1 MDTTI
6 ETLRD
11 IMSKINRQDFKSE
24 LQFLRESHIYAPP
37 YKTEHSLPARS
48 SQPVYE
54 YPRQISG
61 IEDAGKQKI
70 RIEGSSSGQQQA
82 LTPYAGMPTGGSYL
96 T

>member
-1 MDTTI
+1 MDTI

-24 LQFLRESHIYAPP
+24 LQYLRESHIYAPP
-37 YKTEHSLPARS
+37 HKTAHSLPARN
-48 SQPVYE
+48 SQPRYD
-54 YPRQISG
+54 YPRQLSG
-61 IEDAGKQKI
+61 LEDAGRQKI
-70 RIEGSSSGQQQA
+70 RIEGSSGGDQQG